1 MEIQPGTE
9 LIKNV
14 FGGLHEF
21 MGGTI
26 NTITNATYN
35 EDPRASPVMKNKDYS
50 NTNIYDEKRKLM
62 ANYPVT
68 VEIKSKSGKK
78 YILFKSKSDYTRPEK
93 KTFYKCEKVN
103 NY

>member
-1 MEIQPGTE
+1 MYV
-9 LIKNV
+9 LIAI
-14 FGGLHEF
+14 
-21 MGGTI
+21 TI
-26 NTITNATYN
+26 LNIDDTPLIENLTPFTSLEECENRLS
-35 EDPRASPVMKNKDYS
+35 D
-50 NTNIYDEKRKLM
+50 IYDEKKKLM

>member
-1 MEIQPGTE
+1 MYV
-9 LIKNV
+9 LIAI
-14 FGGLHEF
+14 
-21 MGGTI
+21 TI
-26 NTITNATYN
+26 L
-35 EDPRASPVMKNKDYS
+35 
-50 NTNIYDEKRKLM
+50 NINDTPLIENLIPFTSLEECENRLSDIYGEKRKLM